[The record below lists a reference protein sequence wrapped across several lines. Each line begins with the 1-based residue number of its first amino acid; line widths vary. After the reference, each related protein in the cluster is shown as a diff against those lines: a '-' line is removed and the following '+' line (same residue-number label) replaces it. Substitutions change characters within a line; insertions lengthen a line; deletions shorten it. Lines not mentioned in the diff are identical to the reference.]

1 MAIVAIPA
9 IMQSALLP
17 ESLIDFRDRQFDLLL
32 TNGVL
37 GRFRLT
43 LQVRLGQP
51 KGLELAYLL
60 GIDFRAAAT
69 AAAPLGLTLFDLF
82 LDARFRVDQAFSG
95 ITHKS
100 CWTLS
105 PG

>member
-1 MAIVAIPA
+1 MAIPAILAIPAIVAIRLL
-9 IMQSALLP
+9 SEALVYF
-17 ESLIDFRDRQFDLLL
+17 SYRQLDLLF

-51 KGLELAYLL
+51 KRLELAYLL

-100 CWTLS
+100 C
-105 PG
+105 